1 MNAPDPNA
9 SAIQAPPARKRGAL
23 LAASAI
29 AALALAAYGYHWF
42 TEARFH
48 ESTDDAYV
56 GADIVVLRPKVPGY
70 IVEERVIDNQPVRK
84 GDLLVRLD
92 DRDYRAAAA
101 KARAAVAA
109 ARALLVNLDATGRQQ
124 QAVIDGARAG
134 VAATDAESLRARD
147 DRQRYHSLVAKSA
160 VSLQSTQRADADYLQ
175 AQAGGQKARAALVA
189 AQRELDVIASRR
201 QQAEA
206 ALAQAQAELGLAQLD
221 LVYTEVR
228 APVDGVVGNRRARAG
243 AYAQTGEQLLA
254 IVPARGLWVDAN
266 FKEDQLARVQPGQRV
281 DVAADVWPGRVF
293 HGRVQDL
300 APATGA
306 QFSVLPPE
314 NATGNFTKIV
324 QRVPVRILLD
334 PADGALGRLRPGLS
348 VTAVIDTRGGD
359 GDGGNAAGGGR
370 VAVNQP

>member
-1 MNAPDPNA
+1 MNAPDANA
-9 SAIQAPPARKRGAL
+9 VATQAPPTRKRAL
-23 LAASAI
+23 LLAGGAI
-29 AALALAAYGYHWF
+29 AALALAAYGFHWF
-42 TEARFH
+42 TEGRFR

-70 IVEERVIDNQPVRK
+70 IVEERVLDNQPVRK
-84 GDLLVRLD
+84 GDLLIKLD
-92 DRDYRAAAA
+92 DRDYRAAVA
-101 KARAAVAA
+101 KAQAAIAA
-109 ARALLVNLDATGRQQ
+109 QRALLVNLDATGRQQ
-124 QAVIDGARAG
+124 GAVIDGARAG
-134 VAATDAESLRARD
+134 VAATDAESQRSRD
-147 DRQRYHSLVAKSA
+147 DQQRYHSLVAKSA
-160 VSLQSTQRADADYLQ
+160 VSLQSTQRADADFQQ
-175 AQAGGQKARAALVA
+175 AQANGHKARAALAA

-206 ALAQAQAELGLAQLD
+206 ALQQAQAELELAQLN
-221 LVYTEVR
+221 LGYTEVR

-254 IVPARGLWVDAN
+254 LVPARGLWVDAN
-266 FKEDQLARVQPGQRV
+266 FKEDQLAYLQPGQRV
-281 DVAADVWPGRVF
+281 EVEADVLPGRVF

-348 VTAVIDTRGGD
+348 VTAVIDTRTGND
-359 GDGGNAAGGGR
+359 GSAQR
-370 VAVNQP
+370 VAANQP